1 MSPKQSG
8 DPQLHPECLACLA
21 EQSVVVGLSG
31 GRDSV
36 ALLLLLHDAGVPL
49 LACHVHHGIRGAQAD
64 ADAAFC
70 EQLCRRL
77 GVPLRCVYIDAP
89 ALAREQHLSLET
101 AARLAR
107 RRAFAEAACAAGTK
121 LVALAH
127 HEDDRAETALFNLA
141 RGAAGPRSMAPVH
154 QAEGLIWLR
163 PLLDCSRAQI
173 TRMLQQRGCPWCE
186 DATNAIPDVS
196 RNIIRHE
203 VIPALDKALGRRT
216 APIIARSAAVQQST
230 AEALEE
236 ALSLLPLTDPQGRLF
251 LPGLETR
258 SRAFVLAVLRHYLLT
273 CGVPDPSLATAE
285 RVADILP
292 PTAPNSRCPLPG
304 GYLALRRQKRLIVLP
319 PGAK

>member
-21 EQSVVVGLSG
+21 GQSVVVGLSG

-36 ALLLLLHDAGVPL
+36 ALLLLLHEAGVPL

-77 GVPLRCVYIDAP
+77 GGPLRCVDIDVP
-89 ALAREQHLSLET
+89 ALAREQHLAPET

-107 RRAFAEAACAAGTK
+107 RRVFAEAACAAGTK

-127 HEDDRAETALFNLA
+127 HEDDRAETAVFNLA
-141 RGAAGPRSMAPVH
+141 RGAAGPRSMVPVH

-173 TRMLQQRGCPWCE
+173 TRMLQKRGCPWCE
-186 DATNAIPDVS
+186 DATNAVPDVS

-203 VIPALDKALGRRT
+203 VLPALDKALGRRT

-273 CGVPDPSLATAE
+273 CGVPDPSLATVE
-285 RVADILP
+285 RLADILP
-292 PTAPNSRCPLPG
+292 PTAPSSRCPLPG
-304 GYLALRRQKRLIVLP
+304 GYLALRRQKRLIILP
-319 PGAK
+319 PGAN

>member
-1 MSPKQSG
+1 MSPG
-8 DPQLHPECLACLA
+8 RPGEPPLHPECLACMA
-21 EQSVVVGLSG
+21 GRPVVVGLSG

-36 ALLLLLHDAGVPL
+36 ALLLLLREAGASL

-107 RRAFAEAACAAGTK
+107 RRAFADAACSAGTK

-127 HEDDRAETALFNLA
+127 HEDDRAETSLFNLA
-141 RGAAGPRSMAPVH
+141 RGAAGPRAMAPVH
-154 QAEGLIWLR
+154 RAEGLIWLR
-163 PLLDCSRAQI
+163 PLLNCSREQI
-173 TRMLQQRGCPWCE
+173 TRMLQQRGCAWCE

-258 SRAFVLAVLRHYLLT
+258 SRAFVLAALHYYLRS
-273 CGVPDPSLATAE
+273 CGVPDTSLATAE

-292 PTAPNSRCPLPG
+292 ATSPNSRCPLPG

-319 PGAK
+319 PGAN